1 MFNESA
7 LDRPRRLLI
16 EDKIRGDKKFKVA
29 ALGDL
34 DQVSLDCR
42 HLPDCSTACGESRTF
57 KKKTSDKNEK
67 SRL

>member
-7 LDRPRRLLI
+7 LDRLRRLLI

-42 HLPDCSTACGESRTF
+42 LSVVNHGL
-57 KKKTSDKNEK
+57 
-67 SRL
+67 